1 MSSESLHDPEDY
13 ANWRESWLGSETEQL
28 ERAAIFRLAGSLRSK
43 RILEI
48 GCGDGTYSIAASLS
62 AAQVT
67 AVDISAEMLSSARRR
82 ADERGA
88 IVDWCQASGEQLP
101 FQSNVFE
108 IVLAVTSLCFVRD
121 AQRAVDE
128 AARVLRPGGLL
139 VIGEL
144 GKFNWWA
151 LSRTVR
157 GWFGSARWRRARFW
171 SLGNLRR
178 LVVEAGLVFH
188 SGQAGI
194 YYPPMTRIAKVM
206 ISYEDRIS
214 VFGQIGAA
222 FLTVRAAKPGLGL
235 SAVGAPKLIG

>member
-1 MSSESLHDPEDY
+1 M
-13 ANWRESWLGSETEQL
+13 
-28 ERAAIFRLAGSLRSK
+28 
-43 RILEI
+43 
-48 GCGDGTYSIAASLS
+48 
-62 AAQVT
+62 
-67 AVDISAEMLSSARRR
+67 
-82 ADERGA
+82 
-88 IVDWCQASGEQLP
+88 
-101 FQSNVFE
+101 
-108 IVLAVTSLCFVRD
+108 
-121 AQRAVDE
+121 
-128 AARVLRPGGLL
+128 LRPGGLL